1 MPRTCKFVYP
11 LRMAIV
17 LTSMPLIAPLLGQ
30 SDDDVPAGFK
40 PDRYQKVWQRN
51 PFTLVTPVAP
61 QVQPT
66 LFDKLVMLSWLND
79 GGNDVVFIQN
89 TETNAVQKVTKE
101 PNADDLKLI
110 EVHADPDPR
119 KAEVVLTNGKEQGIV
134 KFRAENPAAASQ
146 VPGSSV
152 AAGGAQA
159 PGAAPGAQPLPGTRG
174 QMSGPQ
180 NTLQAFQQ
188 AVRTGA
194 APTQQGGTPNQI
206 DTGVRPPRAS
216 EVRRKRVTA
225 PPVKEQPVN
234 PQQPYQNPANQPQG
248 Q

>member
-11 LRMAIV
+11 LRLAMM
-17 LTSMPLIAPLLGQ
+17 LTPMPLAAPLLGQ
-30 SDDDVPAGFK
+30 SNDDVPAGFK

-51 PFTLVTPVAP
+51 PFALVTPVAP

-66 LFDKLVMLSWLND
+66 LFDKLVLLSWLND

-146 VPGSSV
+146 FPGSS
-152 AAGGAQA
+152 AAGGAQS
-159 PGAAPGAQPLPGTRG
+159 PGAAPGVQPLPGTRG

-206 DTGVRPPRAS
+206 DTGGRPPRAS

-225 PPVKEQPVN
+225 PPVTGQPVN
-234 PQQPYQNPANQPQG
+234 PQQPSQNRANQPQG